1 MSFMYIMFKVESVP
15 LKKSKSL
22 CFVSKE
28 KFLKCD
34 GVKSNYENVMR
45 SNDGI
50 PSPHGSEN
58 EGVFWMIL
66 YIEIFRVKNSSVA
79 S

>member
-1 MSFMYIMFKVESVP
+1 MYIMFKVERVP

-22 CFVSKE
+22 CFASKE

-34 GVKSNYENVMR
+34 GVKSNYENVMK

-58 EGVFWMIL
+58 EGVFSMIL
-66 YIEIFRVKNSSVA
+66 YIEILQVKYSSVA
-79 S
+79 